1 MFEGNAGQ
9 AINLYTSLFP
19 NSKIIDIDHYKANE
33 AGAEG
38 TVKQAT
44 FSLNG
49 ELFMCIDSP
58 IKHQFSFTPSISLF
72 VECNTDA
79 EIDKLYQELSAGGT
93 ILMPLSA
100 YPFSKKY
107 VWLTDKF
114 GVSWQLSYN
123 H

>member
-33 AGAEG
+33 AGTEG